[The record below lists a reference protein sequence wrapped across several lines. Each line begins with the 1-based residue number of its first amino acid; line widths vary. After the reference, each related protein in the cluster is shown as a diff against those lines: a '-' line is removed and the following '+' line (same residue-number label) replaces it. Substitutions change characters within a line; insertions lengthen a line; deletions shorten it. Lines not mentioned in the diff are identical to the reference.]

1 MAKCFD
7 VVGYAEPCNAVR
19 QKYTGRALLITGT
32 STEAGALISNIVF
45 SENGLRITSIYEAS
59 EFPTFVTNFTGKGG
73 KALPISIDVQ
83 NPFGVTVQGNADS
96 GRVIYTKTIAV
107 SIPAIRDGIA
117 EDFIMGL
124 QKGLYGSAAIVL
136 ESDGDVASND
146 FFGAY
151 SPVHIDPASV
161 TRSEYENGGAWQ
173 FNLVCEEPV
182 PNVTCNMS
190 GLSAALDTLNS

>member
-7 VVGYAEPCNAVR
+7 VVGYVEPCNLVR

-32 STEAGALISNIVF
+32 STEDGTLITNIVF
-45 SENGLRITSIYEAS
+45 SENGLGITNMYGAA
-59 EFPTFVTNFTGKGG
+59 EFPAFVTNFTGKGG

-96 GRVIYTKTIAV
+96 GRVMYTKTIAV
-107 SIPAIRDGIA
+107 SIPATNNGKG
-117 EDFIMGL
+117 EEFIMGL

-136 ESDGDVASND
+136 ESYGDLAVND

-151 SPVHIDPASV
+151 SPVRIDPASI
-161 TRSEYENGGAWQ
+161 TRSEYENGGAWN

-182 PNVTCNMS
+182 PNVVCDMD
-190 GLSAALDTLNS
+190 GLSAALDTVNA

>member
-7 VVGYAEPCNAVR
+7 VVGYVEPCNAVR

-32 STEAGALISNIVF
+32 STEAGTLTTNIVF
-45 SENGLRITSIYEAS
+45 SENGLGITTMYDAS
-59 EFPTFVTNFTGKGG
+59 EFPVFITNFTGKGG

-96 GRVIYTKTIAV
+96 GRVMYTKTIPV
-107 SIPAIRDGIA
+107 SIPATNDGVP
-117 EDFIMGL
+117 EGFIMGL

-136 ESDGDVASND
+136 ESYGGIASND

-161 TRSEYENGGAWQ
+161 TRNEYENGGAWT

-182 PNVTCNMS
+182 PNVTCNS
-190 GLSAALDTLNS
+190 LHLSKALDTLNP

>member
-7 VVGYAEPCNAVR
+7 VVGYIEPCNAVR

-32 STEAGALISNIVF
+32 STEAGTLNSNITF
-45 SENGLRITSIYEAS
+45 SEDGLRVSLMYDS
-59 EFPTFVTNFTGKGG
+59 SDFPAFVTNFTGKGG
-73 KALPISIDVQ
+73 IALPISIDVQ
-83 NPFGVTVQGNADS
+83 NPFGVTVQGNIDS
-96 GRVIYTKTIAV
+96 GRLMYKKTIPV
-107 SIPAIRDGIA
+107 SIPATRNGMA
-117 EDFIMGL
+117 EEFIMGL

-136 ESDGDVASND
+136 ESYGDLAVND

-161 TRSEYENGGAWQ
+161 TRSEYENGGAWN

-182 PNVTCNMS
+182 PNVTCNLTH
-190 GLSAALDTLNS
+190 LSKALDTLNP